1 MFADSRPV
9 RAGVAGFGGAANVH
23 DAIVSI
29 TLAAGGRNP
38 SSSLPADKPFAL
50 LRPTRSSDALI
61 FLPTYNERDVITPM
75 IDALLALPVG
85 CDVLIVDDRSTDGTT
100 DILLSRAASERRL
113 AIMVRPG
120 KLGIGSAHMLGW
132 MHARHCGYRRI
143 VTLDADFSH
152 DPDDI
157 PRLLAALDAGADV
170 AIGSRFAPGGRIDY
184 VGWRRFVSQS
194 ANYLARAV
202 LHSPLTEHT
211 TSLRAARLDRVP
223 EGLVETIAREGYG
236 FFLECAVRFVR
247 AGCNVTEIPIHFRD
261 RQHGKSKI
269 SQMEIARAALN
280 LLRLKFQ
287 RTWQNATLGD
297 GAHCCTVCD
306 QPFLTPMPSGELR
319 CLACAHR
326 ETAAA
331 NVVRMHA
338 DNAERAVPD
347 LDHSRKVAA
356 PPVGRRVSR

>member
-1 MFADSRPV
+1 M
-9 RAGVAGFGGAANVH
+9 NL
-23 DAIVSI
+23 
-29 TLAAGGRNP
+29 TLAAGGRKP
-38 SSSLPADKPFAL
+38 SSSLPADRPFAL
-50 LRPTRSSDALI
+50 FRATRSSDTLI
-61 FLPTYNERDVITPM
+61 VLPTYNERDVIAPM
-75 IDALLALPVG
+75 IDALLALPVA
-85 CDVLIVDDRSTDGTT
+85 CDLLLVDDRSTDGTT

-113 AIMVRPG
+113 ALMIRPG
-120 KLGIGSAHMLGW
+120 KLGVGSAHMLGW

-152 DPDDI
+152 DPADI

-170 AIGSRFAPGGRIDY
+170 AIGSRFVAGGRLDY

-202 LHSPLTEHT
+202 LRSPLTEHT

-223 EGLVETIAREGYG
+223 EGLVETIASEGYG

-247 AGCNVTEIPIHFRD
+247 AGFNVAEIPIHFRD

-269 SQMEIARAALN
+269 SQNEIVRAALN
-280 LLRLKFQ
+280 LLRLKLR
-287 RTWQNATLGD
+287 RTWQNATLGERTQSC
-297 GAHCCTVCD
+297 AVCE
-306 QPFLTPMPSGELR
+306 QPFLTPMPNGELR

-331 NVVRMHA
+331 NAARMRA
-338 DNAERAVPD
+338 DMAEKALHD
-347 LDHSRKVAA
+347 LDRSREVAA
-356 PPVGRRVSR
+356 PPVARRASR

>member
-1 MFADSRPV
+1 M
-9 RAGVAGFGGAANVH
+9 NVT
-23 DAIVSI
+23 I
-29 TLAAGGRNP
+29 AAGSRKP
-38 SSSLPADKPFAL
+38 SASLPANKPFAL
-50 LRPTRSSDALI
+50 FRPGRSSDTLI
-61 FLPTYNERDVITPM
+61 VVPTYNERDVITPM
-75 IDALLALPVG
+75 IDALLALPVA

-100 DILLSRAASERRL
+100 DILLARAASERRL
-113 AIMVRPG
+113 SVMVRPA
-120 KLGIGSAHMLGW
+120 KLGVGSAHMLGW

-170 AIGSRFAPGGRIDY
+170 AIGSRFVPGAQIDY

-247 AGCNVTEIPIHFRD
+247 AGLNVTEIPIHFRD

-269 SQMEIARAALN
+269 SQSEIVRAALN
-280 LLRLKFQ
+280 LLRLKLQ

-297 GAHCCTVCD
+297 GAHSCAVCD
-306 QPFLTPMPSGELR
+306 QPFLTPMPDDELR

-326 ETAAA
+326 ERAAA
-331 NVVRMHA
+331 NAARMRT
-338 DNAERAVPD
+338 DMAEQD
-347 LDHSRKVAA
+347 LHGLDQSPEVAA
-356 PPVGRRVSR
+356 APAARRASR